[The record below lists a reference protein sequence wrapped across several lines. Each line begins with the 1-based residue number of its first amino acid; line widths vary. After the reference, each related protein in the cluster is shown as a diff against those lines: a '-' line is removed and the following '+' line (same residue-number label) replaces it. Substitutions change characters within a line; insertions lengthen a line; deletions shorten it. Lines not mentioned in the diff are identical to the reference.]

1 MVANRAQVIA
11 SANKYALPAIY
22 PASLWAK
29 SDGLI
34 AYGPDT
40 PDLFYRAAIYVDR
53 ILKGEK
59 PADLPVART
68 SKFEFL
74 INLQTA
80 RTLGIEIPATL
91 LSRAD
96 EVIE

>member
-40 PDLFYRAAIYVDR
+40 PDLFYRAAIYVAYPQ
-53 ILKGEK
+53 G
-59 PADLPVART
+59 
-68 SKFEFL
+68 
-74 INLQTA
+74 
-80 RTLGIEIPATL
+80 
-91 LSRAD
+91 
-96 EVIE
+96 